1 MANPVVKVE
10 SVLDEQIG
18 STSSKVF
25 EDTDVDIVSW
35 TNKGDVGSTKN
46 EDPDAT
52 EYSSS
57 FADTDS
63 DAENSSR
70 SSDAEV
76 DSEFFGE
83 NGVASPHD
91 TFGPEFRTRKR
102 KLTDHW
108 RNFIRPL
115 MWRLKW
121 TEIRLK
127 QIESQELK
135 YSREL
140 AEYDKVKH
148 TAARDHFTLKESGSK
163 SLPFSSHQ
171 YRSKAKMRR
180 RRKKVEDTTDIASYA
195 AHHYLFSYLE
205 NKKSDADGS
214 LDDDFDNPVITEPH
228 VDSTEKT
235 EDQPLLKCTDTDVS
249 FELLLQN
256 IENLQCRVRTLKS
269 GISEITSRNVSRFS
283 SSENFSLIL
292 HGDVQTSSA
301 QSPTNSAG
309 NGYTASVGVGGIY
322 NSSQHAADE
331 FEFADFV
338 FPDSC
343 VSSFGEATS
352 IPDII
357 ESTVGLLAAAD
368 VTLQSAL
375 VADSGEHM
383 VENVLMHELQEV
395 KMEVEAHNPTQK
407 LQEVKREVEE
417 GSHSVSILMSDNVAT
432 TTCTS
437 QEQSALKTCVNK
449 RKRGER
455 KAGSGGWN
463 MKSPG
468 EPDNQ

>member
-1 MANPVVKVE
+1 MLIQQK
-10 SVLDEQIG
+10 
-18 STSSKVF
+18 
-25 EDTDVDIVSW
+25 
-35 TNKGDVGSTKN
+35 
-46 EDPDAT
+46 
-52 EYSSS
+52 
-57 FADTDS
+57 
-63 DAENSSR
+63 
-70 SSDAEV
+70 
-76 DSEFFGE
+76 
-83 NGVASPHD
+83 
-91 TFGPEFRTRKR
+91 
-102 KLTDHW
+102 
-108 RNFIRPL
+108 
-115 MWRLKW
+115 
-121 TEIRLK
+121 
-127 QIESQELK
+127 
-135 YSREL
+135 
-140 AEYDKVKH
+140 
-148 TAARDHFTLKESGSK
+148 
-163 SLPFSSHQ
+163 
-171 YRSKAKMRR
+171 
-180 RRKKVEDTTDIASYA
+180 
-195 AHHYLFSYLE
+195 
-205 NKKSDADGS
+205 
-214 LDDDFDNPVITEPH
+214 
-228 VDSTEKT
+228 KT